1 MKRWRTGGGAAVL
14 ALITLVGPACPGA
27 AAGIE
32 PGQSRDEVTAVLGAP
47 SGSIV
52 MGGREVL
59 YYERGSVELREGRV
73 VSADLVTAE
82 EARRRREAERAAH
95 LAWQRAEAA
104 RRARN
109 KAEGEAELQRLLN
122 DPAFLLGDPDAQ
134 VAVWHDFLRR
144 YPEVPAG
151 AHLTQALQRAEA
163 ARDRRERDTRIAELE
178 RRTAEAERQA
188 RQAAEEIE
196 RRRSMT
202 TRTTV
207 FMPYDPWTSTY
218 YGGYGCTT
226 PRRRP
231 GEPSRSP
238 PPHRRPTSSFQS
250 WPYDFSSGMR
260 HSGGGIRG
268 EWDSQSG
275 RTRIR
280 VGF

>member
-1 MKRWRTGGGAAVL
+1 MKRWRTGGGVAVL
-14 ALITLVGPACPGA
+14 ALIALVGPAYPGA
-27 AAGIE
+27 SAGIE

-47 SGSIV
+47 SGSII

-122 DPAFLLGDPDAQ
+122 DPVFLLGDPDSQ
-134 VAVWHDFLRR
+134 VAVWHDVLRR

-151 AHLTQALQRAEA
+151 AHLAQALQRAEA
-163 ARDRRERDTRIAELE
+163 ARDRRERDTRIADLE

-207 FMPYDPWTSTY
+207 FMPYDPWTYTY
-218 YGGYGCTT
+218 YPGYHCAP
-226 PRRRP
+226 PRRRT

-238 PPHRRPTSSFQS
+238 PSRGGATSSFQS

-260 HSGGGIRG
+260 HSGGGVQG
-268 EWDSQSG
+268 EWDSHSG
-275 RTRIR
+275 QTRIR